1 MDALLVLLAL
11 AAGAGLPVQAAVN
24 ATMRSYIGRP
34 EWAAVVNFG
43 VGLLALLAWVAVLR
57 LPPALSRAAAAPWW
71 SWTGGV
77 LGAFYVTAVVL
88 LTPRLGVGATLAL
101 LVAGQMGAALAMDH
115 FGVLGL
121 AARHVSGGRILGA
134 ALLVAGV
141 VLIRR

>member
-43 VGLLALLAWVAVLR
+43 VGLVALLAWVAVLR
-57 LPPALSRAAAAPWW
+57 LPPALSRAATAPWW
-71 SWTGGV
+71 SWSGGV

-101 LVAGQMGAALAMDH
+101 LVAGQMGAAMAMDH

-121 AARHVSGGRILGA
+121 AARHVSAGRILGA

>member
-1 MDALLVLLAL
+1 MNALLVLLAL

-43 VGLLALLAWVAVLR
+43 VGLVALLAWVAVLR

-71 SWTGGV
+71 SWTGGL
-77 LGAFYVTAVVL
+77 LGACYVTAVVL

-121 AARHVSGGRILGA
+121 AARHVSAGRIMGA
-134 ALLVAGV
+134 VLLVAGV